1 MIDGFVD
8 VRLSHP
14 AAADVAGALAFLATR
29 AVPGVEAVLAGTT
42 GEPYGLM
49 RAVAA
54 PSGPAVV
61 ELVTEHGGVRAR
73 LRLSEARDRTATV
86 AHCRRLLDL
95 DTDPVAVDA
104 ALAADAVLAP
114 IVAAAPGVRV
124 PGAVDGT
131 ELAVRAVLGQQV
143 SVAAARGLA
152 GRLVA
157 AYGTPLEDPIAA
169 VTHTF
174 PTAAALA
181 AVDPAE
187 FPMPRSRGRTLHE
200 LATRLADGR
209 IDLELGTDGDEAERS
224 LLEVPGVGPWTA
236 GYIRMRALG
245 DPDVFLPTDLA
256 VRRGLAAVG
265 LPTDAR
271 AAVSQASRWR
281 PWRSYAL
288 MHLWR
293 QA

>member
-1 MIDGFVD
+1 MTDGFVD
-8 VRLSHP
+8 VRLGYP
-14 AAADVAGALAFLATR
+14 ASADVDGALAFLATR
-29 AVPGVEAVLAGTT
+29 AVPGVEAVLANAT
-42 GEPYGLM
+42 GQPYGLL
-49 RAVAA
+49 RAIAA
-54 PSGPAVV
+54 PSGPAVI
-61 ELVTEHGGVRAR
+61 ELALEPGAVRAR
-73 LRLSEARDRTATV
+73 LRLSDARDLTATV
-86 AHCRRLLDL
+86 AHCGRLLDL

-104 ALAADAVLAP
+104 VLAADPALAP
-114 IVAAAPGVRV
+114 LVAAAPGVRV
-124 PGAVDGT
+124 PGAVDGA

-157 AYGTPLEDPIAA
+157 AYGTPREDPIAA

-245 DPDVFLPTDLA
+245 DHDVFLPTDLA

-271 AAVSQASRWR
+271 ATVARASRWR